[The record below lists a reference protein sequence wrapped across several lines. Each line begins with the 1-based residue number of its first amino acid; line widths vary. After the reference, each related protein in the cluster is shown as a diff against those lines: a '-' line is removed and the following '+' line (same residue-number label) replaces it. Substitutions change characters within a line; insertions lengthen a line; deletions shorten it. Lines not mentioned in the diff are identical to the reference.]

1 MSSFFSTLKRGQ
13 IYLQTWPL
21 EAKLGIIFPENRIIK
36 ATKFAQKFMP
46 FMAVKGLK
54 EVLAEVERYTEPKE
68 DLMEDRKDLLDRKL
82 SILQGFLEIS
92 PDVVVTY
99 FEPDKRKA
107 GGKYLTVTAQLKDI
121 QMERKRII
129 LSSGEKIP
137 FENIKDLDSKLFE
150 EIE

>member
-1 MSSFFSTLKRGQ
+1 MEDNYDDIINLPHHVSKNHPQMSLYKR
-13 IYLQTWPL
+13 
-21 EAKLGIIFPENRIIK
+21 A
-36 ATKFAQKFMP
+36 AQFMP

-82 SILQGFLEIS
+82 SILQGFLGAS
-92 PDVVVTY
+92 PDVEVTY
-99 FEPDKRKA
+99 FEPDKQKV
-107 GGKYLTVTAQLKDI
+107 GGKYLTVIAQLKDI
-121 QMERKRII
+121 QVGRKRII

-137 FENIKDLDSKLFE
+137 FDNIKDLDSKLFE

>member
-1 MSSFFSTLKRGQ
+1 
-13 IYLQTWPL
+13 
-21 EAKLGIIFPENRIIK
+21 
-36 ATKFAQKFMP
+36 
-46 FMAVKGLK
+46 
-54 EVLAEVERYTEPKE
+54 
-68 DLMEDRKDLLDRKL
+68 MEDRKDLLDRKL

-92 PDVVVTY
+92 PDVLVTY

-150 EIE
+150 EME

>member
-1 MSSFFSTLKRGQ
+1 
-13 IYLQTWPL
+13 
-21 EAKLGIIFPENRIIK
+21 
-36 ATKFAQKFMP
+36 
-46 FMAVKGLK
+46 MAVKGLK

>member
-1 MSSFFSTLKRGQ
+1 MEDNYDDIINLPHHVSKNRPQMSLYKR
-13 IYLQTWPL
+13 
-21 EAKLGIIFPENRIIK
+21 A
-36 ATKFAQKFMP
+36 AQFMP

-68 DLMEDRKDLLDRKL
+68 DLMEDRKL

>member
-1 MSSFFSTLKRGQ
+1 MEDDYDDIINLPHHVSKNRPKMSLYKR
-13 IYLQTWPL
+13 
-21 EAKLGIIFPENRIIK
+21 A
-36 ATKFAQKFMP
+36 AQFMP

-92 PDVVVTY
+92 PDVLVTY

-150 EIE
+150 EME